1 MDSNIR
7 SIEKQLLK
15 PFRRCSVGKY
25 SGRVTTEG
33 TTVNITTEHCHPANE
48 AKLESKRF
56 KIMLIS
62 KAKESTAPIPKLYN
76 KMLHLET
83 ENVSNKEVISN
94 FQTLQ
99 TMKTSLYRARRE
111 RLPVTSSAR
120 DDMSIEREWA
130 VTAKGKPFC
139 FEVMAVKI

>member
-1 MDSNIR
+1 M
-7 SIEKQLLK
+7 
-15 PFRRCSVGKY
+15 
-25 SGRVTTEG
+25 TAEG
-33 TTVNITTEHCHPANE
+33 TTVKITTKHCHPASE
-48 AKLESKRF
+48 AKLESEMF
-56 KIMLIS
+56 KIMLKS

-94 FQTLQ
+94 FQTLPR
-99 TMKTSLYRARRE
+99 MKTSLYGARRE
-111 RLPVTSSAR
+111 RLPVKPSAR

-130 VTAKGKPFC
+130 VTSKGKPFC